1 MAFPAYQNITSLN
14 TAKTLTVP
22 EGTRR
27 VIVQANTQAVYY
39 TLDGTTPA
47 NNNGLVLAAGESVE
61 IEGIALS
68 GFKAIEVTSG
78 AVLKVCYLQTGHIR
92 MHK

>member
-1 MAFPAYQNITSLN
+1 MAFPAYENITSIS

-22 EGTRR
+22 AGTRR
-27 VIVQANTQAVYY
+27 AIVQAITQAVYY
-39 TLDGTTPA
+39 TLDGSTPA
-47 NNNGLVLAAGESVE
+47 NNNGLVLAAGDSIE
-61 IEGIALS
+61 IDGIALS

-78 AVLKVCYLQTGHIR
+78 AVLKVCYLQHGHIH